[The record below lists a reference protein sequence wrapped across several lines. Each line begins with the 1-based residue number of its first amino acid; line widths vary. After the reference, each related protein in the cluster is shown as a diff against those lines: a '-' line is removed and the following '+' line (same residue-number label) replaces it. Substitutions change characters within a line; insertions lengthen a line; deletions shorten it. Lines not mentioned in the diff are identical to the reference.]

1 MTVYSTRNRIRVQ
14 LVHAM
19 ADIDR
24 VLSHLQKADEIS
36 EGGHPRLSEF
46 LPSLVLAFDEMKK
59 VLTAF
64 RDEI

>member
-1 MTVYSTRNRIRVQ
+1 
-14 LVHAM
+14 M